1 MGLEVTGNTSER
13 GNIAEVLGEC
23 LIWEL
28 LQGSTMSWARTCPV
42 LIPGLLPSATA
53 AKDPATVLE
62 LVRGPTAGQ
71 TTGRSVQQKDPS
83 SESTSSG
90 DDNIPLPGRYKCYL
104 APLVKT
110 TTLC

>member
-62 LVRGPTAGQ
+62 LVRG
-71 TTGRSVQQKDPS
+71 
-83 SESTSSG
+83 
-90 DDNIPLPGRYKCYL
+90 
-104 APLVKT
+104 APLQDRPQDTVSSRKT
-110 TTLC
+110 HPLRAHPLVMTIYLFQGDKNVI